1 MLYEVIERA
10 CLSFFLFPFVSL
22 FLLFF
27 SFLLIS
33 AAFTSSDILKLVILS
48 FVQFL
53 KLVLVSEIDGQTS

>member
-1 MLYEVIERA
+1 MKLLKGLV
-10 CLSFFLFPFVSL
+10 FLFFISFYFVSL
-22 FLLFF
+22 YLLFF

-33 AAFTSSDILKLVILS
+33 AAFRSDIIKLVILS

>member
-1 MLYEVIERA
+1 MKLLKGLV
-10 CLSFFLFPFVSL
+10 FLFFISFYFVSL
-22 FLLFF
+22 YLLFF

-33 AAFTSSDILKLVILS
+33 AAFTSDIIKLVILS

>member
-1 MLYEVIERA
+1 MKLLKGLV
-10 CLSFFLFPFVSL
+10 FLFFISFYFVSL
-22 FLLFF
+22 YLLFF

-33 AAFTSSDILKLVILS
+33 AAFTSDIIKLVILF

>member
-1 MLYEVIERA
+1 MKLLKGLV
-10 CLSFFLFPFVSL
+10 FLFFISFYFVSL
-22 FLLFF
+22 YLLFF

>member
-1 MLYEVIERA
+1 MKLLKGLV
-10 CLSFFLFPFVSL
+10 FLFFISFYFVSL